1 MFTIGTRLKAIST
14 AHRIV
19 LTTTSVASVSL
30 LSFGN
35 AAIAQQTPPPPV
47 GFSLG
52 FYQFEQNTPRT
63 CTPANGELRI
73 EGSALLED
81 QGNPTGQRSD
91 VKLDVTFKNGDVKVK
106 DKSDILR
113 TNQSQVY
120 GPFYYLSSR
129 LVGPLKVTWKFKKGN
144 GDDDIKGENTLIN
157 VNLDSFTPI
166 VDDPLPNQDPATFTL
181 PEYVDFAI
189 PCSGV

>member
-1 MFTIGTRLKAIST
+1 MFIIRTRLKVLSIAP
-14 AHRIV
+14 RIV
-19 LTTTSVASVSL
+19 WTTAAVAAVSL
-30 LSFGN
+30 LNLGN
-35 AAIAQQTPPPPV
+35 AAIAQQTSP

-81 QGNPTGQRSD
+81 QGTPTGQRSD
-91 VKLDVTFKNGDVKVK
+91 VKLNVTFKNGDVKVK